1 MKQEVMK
8 ILKQLRLLKQ
18 MQIIIKGTK
27 NYKKEPRKIRKFVC
41 QDGSL
46 AKGIEE
52 QNE

>member
-1 MKQEVMK
+1 
-8 ILKQLRLLKQ
+8 

-52 QNE
+52 QNEWCRGMNKWLGR